1 MLDKINNFLFP
12 IIISVL
18 CCSGVYLTYKLRFFQ
33 VKHLKSILK
42 APISFDCKSGI
53 SSFSAMSTALAGT
66 LGVGNIIGVATAI
79 CMGGPGAVF
88 YMMVSAFFG
97 MATKC
102 VEICLSLLYK
112 EKHNGKS
119 IGGPMFYLKNAEKT
133 GIFSVLF
140 CISCILSATIGS
152 GNISQAG
159 CASKNLIETF
169 NINPWIISI
178 SFTLLTLYLIKGGIK
193 KISSF
198 MQILTPVISI
208 AFIVSM
214 LIIIFKYQNN
224 LSNVIASIFKNAFN
238 FKSFFGG
245 TAGYSVSMAIRYGIS
260 RGVFSNEA
268 GLGSSPIIY
277 GATGGNPVKQGLCG
291 AFEVFADTII
301 IAFLTALVILLD
313 GNFTVG
319 ESGGM
324 SLVNEIYGRFY
335 GFGGSI
341 FVSVIISLFAIST
354 VPGWFY
360 YGERSVAYLSKE
372 SKKAKNLYTLFFL
385 VCVFL
390 SSFISVDKIFPLAD
404 LCNYFMIIIN
414 SFGVLKLSGKAIKAI
429 NNYYNNSIK
438 IKSKK

>member
-208 AFIVSM
+208 AFIVS
-214 LIIIFKYQNN
+214 
-224 LSNVIASIFKNAFN
+224 NAFN

-429 NNYYNNSIK
+429 NNYYNSIK